1 LLGHPCRRRQRQ
13 RLCRVTHVVD
23 DNDNGLP
30 RVTHVVDDN
39 DNGLPRVT
47 HVVDD
52 NDNGFAVS
60 PTSSSSTT
68 TSDVT
73 APAWPGSPGFGL
85 ALGGLGL
92 GKS

>member
-1 LLGHPCRRRQRQ
+1 
-13 RLCRVTHVVD
+13 
-23 DNDNGLP
+23 
-30 RVTHVVDDN
+30 
-39 DNGLPRVT
+39 
-47 HVVDD
+47 
-52 NDNGFAVS
+52 VS